1 MFCLAGHWWDGL
13 NAKKSGMA
21 WVAAV
26 KRVWQNSGPMCH
38 LRPQSLLAIAA
49 LMAAIL
55 NGINGVAASGRLE
68 WHGSLPWASPDGKR
82 ITFESN
88 RDAPN
93 LQIYVMDV
101 NGSDVRRLT
110 HSSTND
116 LGPVW
121 SADGKWIV
129 FRSFRGDS
137 VQLEAIRPDGSE
149 RYVASDHKDIGWPR
163 ISSNGKR
170 VGFQSSDEAGAKTI
184 VTMNLD
190 GSDLRIV
197 PTGLDR
203 PWDPVWSPDGTQL
216 VFAQQP
222 PDAGDPTAQ
231 TESVY
236 ISDTSGHNRR
246 LLATFP
252 GFIQLPAWSPDGKT
266 IAYQT
271 WTGKRGDADIVLLDV
286 ASGRFTTI
294 THRERPYLDETPAWL
309 PDGRLLFQSTRDG
322 RYEIYVMN
330 ADGSSQQR
338 LTK

>member
-1 MFCLAGHWWDGL
+1 M
-13 NAKKSGMA
+13 
-21 WVAAV
+21 
-26 KRVWQNSGPMCH
+26 
-38 LRPQSLLAIAA
+38 LLAIAA
-49 LMAAIL
+49 LTAAIL
-55 NGINGVAASGRLE
+55 TGINGVAASGRLAR
-68 WHGSLPWASPDGKR
+68 HASLPWASPDGKR
-82 ITFESN
+82 IVFESN
-88 RDAPN
+88 RDGPN

-110 HSSTND
+110 HSSTDD

-121 SADGKWIV
+121 SPDGKWIV

-149 RYVASDHKDIGWPR
+149 RYVVSDRKDIGWPR
-163 ISSNGKR
+163 ISPDGKR
-170 VGFQSSDEAGAKTI
+170 IAFQSSDETGAKTI
-184 VTMNLD
+184 LTLNLD
-190 GSDLRIV
+190 GRDLRTV

-203 PWDPVWSPDGTQL
+203 PWDPVWSPDGTHL

-236 ISDTSGHNRR
+236 ISDTSGHDCR

-252 GFIQLPAWSPDGKT
+252 GFIQLPAWSPDGRT

-271 WTGKRGDADIVLLDV
+271 WTGKKGDADIVLLDV
-286 ASGRFTTI
+286 ATGKFTTI
-294 THRERPYLDETPAWL
+294 THRDHPYLDETPAWL

-322 RYEIYVMN
+322 QYEVYTMKR
-330 ADGSSQQR
+330 DGSSQQR